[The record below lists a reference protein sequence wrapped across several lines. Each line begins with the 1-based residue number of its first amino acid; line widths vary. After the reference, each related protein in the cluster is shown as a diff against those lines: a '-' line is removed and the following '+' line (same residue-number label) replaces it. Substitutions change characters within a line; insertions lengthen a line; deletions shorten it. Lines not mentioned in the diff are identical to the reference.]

1 MGCGDCD
8 PDRGDAWQRILTSCT
23 WARPQ
28 WGHVDIRSSGSDR
41 AARRG
46 PVLPGR
52 RFPHR
57 SVAAGATCGD
67 HPRPWRSRA
76 HWHGRLSLHRRQ
88 YQLQL
93 LHTHSIATLWILGDL
108 AHGPA
113 LPAAWQRRWAAWCGQ
128 HAQLAIHAIHGNHDR
143 VLRRAGLE
151 LELAGES
158 VELGPFLLR
167 HEPQPHPDLHVL
179 CGHLHPLA
187 RLPGINRRWPA
198 FWMRAGITVLPAHS
212 EFSAG
217 VVPRLASGERLI
229 ACVEGAA
236 IALPVR

>member
-1 MGCGDCD
+1 MS
-8 PDRGDAWQRILTSCT
+8 ASQISL
-23 WARPQ
+23 
-28 WGHVDIRSSGSDR
+28 
-41 AARRG
+41 
-46 PVLPGR
+46 PV
-52 RFPHR
+52 
-57 SVAAGATCGD
+57 AGEQ
-67 HPRPWRSRA
+67 
-76 HWHGRLSLHRRQ
+76 LSLLGARALYWPARSTLMIADLHLGKADVFRRAGVGLPAGGTGLDLDR
-88 YQLQL
+88 LQL
-93 LHTHSIATLWILGDL
+93 LLQTHSIATLWILGDVL
-108 AHGPA
+108 HGPA
-113 LPAAWQRRWAAWCGQ
+113 PPAAWQRRWAAWREQ

-143 VLRRAGLE
+143 GLRRAGLQ

-167 HEPQPHPDLHVL
+167 HDPHPHPDLHVL

-198 FWMRAGITVLPAHS
+198 FWMRAGITVLPAYS